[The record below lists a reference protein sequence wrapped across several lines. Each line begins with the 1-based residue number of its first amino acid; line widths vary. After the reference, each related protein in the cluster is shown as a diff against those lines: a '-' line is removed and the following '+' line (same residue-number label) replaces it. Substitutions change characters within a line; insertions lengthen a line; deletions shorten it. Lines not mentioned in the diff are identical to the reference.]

1 MESELRLRHPN
12 LSDKSVGNLTYN
24 FHKMTQRSQSRE
36 LYISIPSR
44 SYTEPHINSTSTRQR
59 DEELVERGDAISPTR
74 ASVVR
79 MLALLCA
86 CSLSVGSHYAS
97 YTLGPLKSRLAR
109 EMNTSNTEFSLLIS
123 AFSLNS
129 TWTPLVGGL
138 MASKL
143 GTTLTSIIATG
154 VIFVGQVLL
163 LVGDIQG
170 DVRLMVFG
178 LFVFGFGVS
187 PLAVVQESIIV
198 RFFKSHGLG
207 VSMALG
213 LVAGKLASFIS
224 ARTSLPLAERFGRH
238 APFYASTFLAA
249 LSLLINLVYVAS
261 SKWLIRGSG
270 TVLLE
275 PSEIRSEARRRSL
288 YDLSEAQALE
298 KVAKKRHIRFKDI
311 PKLGDIFWAY
321 IGLNILCGTIWA
333 PFTHLAAN
341 IFEKRYGLTEHTAST
356 QASYLLVG
364 SILLYPVTG
373 FMVDRMKH
381 PQAVLRMFTLSSV
394 LTLFGYAWLVLPPVW
409 TGTPSPAV
417 AAFAIGIGFSPLL
430 LVVLVPQLV
439 PFKFVSTTLGVHKSM
454 EQTGATI
461 FQTIAGL
468 VLDGDQRVKKG
479 GQYTTQQL
487 LNVFF
492 AFNVLQLL
500 GIIGLSHLDSRRR
513 QAAETI
519 ENTVGDEE
527 DVERES
533 EESTFTGGE
542 GDILASEIGPLCSQD
557 PRKPLLGRRHRADS
571 GASSF
576 PSSCPPQGVCGH
588 SEIRRGRIFVCLCA
602 MIIGSAW
609 ILFLSTAW
617 LRLRSGQER
626 DL

>member
-1 MESELRLRHPN
+1 
-12 LSDKSVGNLTYN
+12 
-24 FHKMTQRSQSRE
+24 MTGHRPQRPG
-36 LYISIPSR
+36 LYISIPSHSYRESHTNSAFTR
-44 SYTEPHINSTSTRQR
+44 SP
-59 DEELVERGDAISPTR
+59 DEEHIERGDANSPTR
-74 ASVVR
+74 ASESIVR

-109 EMNTSNTEFSLLIS
+109 EINTSNTEFSLLIS

-154 VIFVGQVLL
+154 VIFLGQVLL
-163 LVGDIQG
+163 LIGDIKG
-170 DVRLMVFG
+170 DVRLMTFG

-249 LSLLINLVYVAS
+249 LSLFINLVYMAS

-275 PSEIRSEARRRSL
+275 ASEIRSEARRRSL
-288 YDLSEAQALE
+288 YDLSEAEALE

-321 IGLNILCGTIWA
+321 IGLNVLCGTIWA

-341 IFEKRYGLTEHTAST
+341 IFEKRYGLTENAAST

-381 PQAVLRMFTLSSV
+381 PQAVLRMFMLSSV
-394 LTLFGYAWLVLPPVW
+394 LTLLGYAWLVLPPTW
-409 TGTPSPAV
+409 TGTSSPAV
-417 AAFAIGIGFSPLL
+417 AAFATGIGFSPLL

-439 PFKFVSTTLGVHKSM
+439 PFKFVPTTLGVHKSM

-468 VLDGDQRVKKG
+468 VLDSTSPHQRDPKGDQ
-479 GQYTTQQL
+479 YTDQLL

-500 GIIGLSHLDSRRR
+500 GIIGLSRLDHRRR
-513 QAAETI
+513 QAAEI
-519 ENTVGDEE
+519 LENAVGDE
-527 DVERES
+527 DAERES
-533 EESTFTGGE
+533 EEESTFTGGE
-542 GDILASEIGPLCSQD
+542 GDILASELGPLSSPD
-557 PRKPLLGRRHRADS
+557 PRKPLLCCRPRADS
-571 GASSF
+571 RASYF
-576 PSSCPPQGVCGH
+576 PSSCPSQGVGDH

-602 MIIGSAW
+602 MLVGSAW
-609 ILFLSTAW
+609 VLFLSTAW
-617 LRLRSGQER
+617 LRLRSREQR

>member
-1 MESELRLRHPN
+1 MRRQSNAQLPQ
-12 LSDKSVGNLTYN
+12 
-24 FHKMTQRSQSRE
+24 MTGHRPRSRE
-36 LYISIPSR
+36 LYISIPK
-44 SYTEPHINSTSTRQR
+44 
-59 DEELVERGDAISPTR
+59 RGNAIPPTR
-74 ASVVR
+74 ASIVR
-79 MLALLCA
+79 ALALLCA

-109 EMNTSNTEFSLLIS
+109 EINTSNTEFSLLIS
-123 AFSLNS
+123 AFGLNS

-154 VIFVGQVLL
+154 VIFFGQVLL
-163 LVGDIQG
+163 LVGDIKG

-198 RFFKSHGLG
+198 RFFKTHGLG

-249 LSLLINLVYVAS
+249 LSLLINLIYMAS
-261 SKWLIRGSG
+261 SKWLIQGSG

-275 PSEIRSEARRRSL
+275 ASEIRREARRRSL

-341 IFEKRYGLTEHTAST
+341 IFEKRYELTEDAAST

-364 SILLYPVTG
+364 SILLYPATG
-373 FMVDRMKH
+373 FMVDRMEH
-381 PQAVLRMFTLSSV
+381 PQAVLRMFMLSSV
-394 LTLFGYAWLVLPPVW
+394 LTLLGYAWLVLPPAW

-417 AAFAIGIGFSPLL
+417 AAFATGIGFSPLL

-468 VLDGDQRVKKG
+468 VLDAPKGD
-479 GQYTTQQL
+479 QYTTQQL

-492 AFNVLQLL
+492 VFNVLQLL
-500 GIIGLSHLDSRRR
+500 GIIGLSYLDRRRR
-513 QAAETI
+513 QAAETL
-519 ENTVGDEE
+519 ENAVGDEE
-527 DVERES
+527 DAEHES
-533 EESTFTGGE
+533 EEESTFTGGE
-542 GDILASEIGPLCSQD
+542 GDILASEIGPLSSPD
-557 PRKPLLGRRHRADS
+557 PRKPLLGRRPRADS
-571 GASSF
+571 GASYI
-576 PSSCPPQGVCGH
+576 PSSCPSKGVCGH
-588 SEIRRGRIFVCLCA
+588 SEIRRGRIFVFLCV
-602 MIIGSAW
+602 MLVGH
-609 ILFLSTAW
+609 TAW
-617 LRLRSGQER
+617 LRLRSRQQR

>member
-1 MESELRLRHPN
+1 MSGHRPRRPGSGSLR
-12 LSDKSVGNLTYN
+12 
-24 FHKMTQRSQSRE
+24 
-36 LYISIPSR
+36 ISIPRR
-44 SYTEPHINSTSTRQR
+44 SYTEPRINSASPRPP
-59 DEELVERGDAISPTR
+59 DEELVEREELIPSR
-74 ASVVR
+74 AFIVR
-79 MLALLCA
+79 ALALLCA

-97 YTLGPLKSRLAR
+97 YTLGPLKSRLAQ
-109 EMNTSNTEFSLLIS
+109 EIGTSNTEFSLLIS
-123 AFSLNS
+123 AFSLNG

-154 VIFVGQVLL
+154 VIFFGQVLL
-163 LVGDIQG
+163 LLGDIKE
-170 DVRLMVFG
+170 DVRLMTFG

-198 RFFKSHGLG
+198 RFFKAHGLG

-213 LVAGKLASFIS
+213 LVAGKFASFVS

-238 APFYASTFLAA
+238 APFYASTLLAA
-249 LSLLINLVYVAS
+249 LSLFINLVYMLS

-270 TVLLE
+270 TVLE
-275 PSEIRSEARRRSL
+275 ASEIRHEARRRSL
-288 YDLSEAQALE
+288 YDLSEAQVLE
-298 KVAKKRHIRFKDI
+298 KVAKKRRIRFKDI

-321 IGLNILCGTIWA
+321 IGLNIICGTVWA

-341 IFEKRYGLTEHTAST
+341 IFERRYGLTEDAAST

-394 LTLFGYAWLVLPPVW
+394 LTLLGYAWLVLPPAW

-417 AAFAIGIGFSPLL
+417 AVFATGIGFSPLL

-468 VLDGDQRVKKG
+468 VLDGASPRHRASQGDQS
-479 GQYTTQQL
+479 TTQQL

-492 AFNVLQLL
+492 VFNVLQLL
-500 GIIGLSHLDSRRR
+500 GIIGLSYLDHRRR
-513 QAAETI
+513 QAAETL
-519 ENTVGDEE
+519 ENAVGDEE
-527 DVERES
+527 EAEHES
-533 EESTFTGGE
+533 EEQSTFTGGE
-542 GDILASEIGPLCSQD
+542 GDILASEIGPLSSPEQ
-557 PRKPLLGRRHRADS
+557 RKPLLCRRPRADS
-571 GASSF
+571 GASYV
-576 PSSCPPQGVCGH
+576 PSSCPSQGVCGH
-588 SEIRRGRIFVCLCA
+588 SEIRRGRFFVCLSA
-602 MIIGSAW
+602 MLVCSAW
-609 ILFLSTAW
+609 VLFLSIVW
-617 LRLRSGQER
+617 LRLRSRQQR